1 MSRVWTVTAARPLPL
16 TRRKGGPVEIRPRRV
31 RYGRNGLR
39 SVPIERTLAGIDR
52 FFLASDLEV
61 QFGLF
66 QRGSGGKPCACLEYL
81 SPDGEDAD
89 ERYFGKGASL
99 EQAFAS
105 ACCEFFERHA
115 AKMRPED
122 EIAES
127 SFKALGSGAR
137 DPRSFDLATDVGFT
151 DERVIDWVPG
161 RSLTRAETVWV
172 PANLVFLPY
181 KPGRE
186 EKRIAKGDS
195 NGLAAGNNLEEA
207 VLHGVLELVE
217 RDALVIAEYNRL
229 PMREIDRAGLP
240 AEILVLLDRLAD
252 EGYAHSLRLMPTDL
266 PVTVVSAFLT
276 KLGDPCDCSVA
287 VGCHLDPK
295 VACERA
301 LTEAVQLLPP
311 ASNQNDWR
319 HLGDPGRYMERT
331 PDPIDLG
338 SIPDRASPD
347 LKANIATCVE
357 SLRAAGAEVIV
368 VDLSLEGLP
377 FPAVRVLAPGLQPL
391 ARDKD
396 RRLSRRFFDVPVELG
411 LRDAPLA
418 PDEVRIWPLCGYR

>member
-1 MSRVWTVTAARPLPL
+1 MSRARAVPARPPLPL
-16 TRRKGGPVEIRPRRV
+16 ARRKGSAFEIRPRRV

-39 SVPIERTLAGIDR
+39 SVPIERTLAAIDR
-52 FFLASDLEV
+52 FFLASDMEV

-66 QRGSGGKPCACLEYL
+66 ERDPGGKPCACLEFL
-81 SPDGEDAD
+81 SPAGEAAD
-89 ERYFGKGASL
+89 ERFFGKGASL

-122 EIAES
+122 EVVEAS
-127 SFKALGSGAR
+127 YKALGSGAR
-137 DPRSFDLATDVGFT
+137 DPRSFCLAPDVGFT

-195 NGLAAGNNLEEA
+195 NGLAAGNNVEEA
-207 VLHGVLELVE
+207 ILHGVLELVE

-229 PMREIDRAGLP
+229 PMREIAPGGLT
-240 AEILVLLDRLAD
+240 AEMLAMLDRLAAA
-252 EGYAHSLRLMPTDL
+252 GYAHSLRLMPTDL
-266 PVTVVSAFLT
+266 PVTVVAAFLRSAA
-276 KLGDPCDCSVA
+276 DPADCSVA

-295 VACERA
+295 LACERA

-311 ASNQNDWR
+311 ASNLDDWR
-319 HLGDPGRYMERT
+319 RLGDPGRYMERT
-331 PDPIDLG
+331 PDPVDLG

-347 LKANIATCVE
+347 LKANIATCVD

-368 VDLSLEGLP
+368 VDISLEGLP

-396 RRLSRRFFDVPVELG
+396 RRLSRRFFEVPVELG